1 MKRLLKKLFM
11 SIALLVLSPILV
23 VGMVVIVWAED

>member
-1 MKRLLKKLFM
+1 MKQLLKKLFM

-23 VGMVVIVWAED
+23 AGTVVIVWTDD